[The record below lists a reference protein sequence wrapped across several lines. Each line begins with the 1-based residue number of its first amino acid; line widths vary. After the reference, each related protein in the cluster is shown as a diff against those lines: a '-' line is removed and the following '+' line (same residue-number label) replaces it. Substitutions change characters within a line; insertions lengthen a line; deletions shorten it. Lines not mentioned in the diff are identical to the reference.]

1 MRFQCS
7 YRDDEVTIHVDQQVT
22 DGSVLVFST
31 IRDCN
36 NREFAR
42 KLFNVEGVT
51 FVCFSKYEIRVLKGK
66 LFRWNTVIA
75 ELLFILAN
83 NFAVDGIAVEQIA
96 ASDNEK
102 IFNTTPAYPIQ

>member
-1 MRFQCS
+1 MKFQCT

-22 DGSVLVFST
+22 DGNVLVFST

-51 FVCFSKYEIRVLKGK
+51 LVCFSKYEIRIVKGR
-66 LFRWNTVIA
+66 LFRWSVVIA
-75 ELLFILAN
+75 DILFVMAN
-83 NFAVDGIAVEQIA
+83 NFAVDGWIEQVP
-96 ASDNEK
+96 ASDSEK
-102 IFNTTPAYPIQ
+102 IFNITPLHPIQ